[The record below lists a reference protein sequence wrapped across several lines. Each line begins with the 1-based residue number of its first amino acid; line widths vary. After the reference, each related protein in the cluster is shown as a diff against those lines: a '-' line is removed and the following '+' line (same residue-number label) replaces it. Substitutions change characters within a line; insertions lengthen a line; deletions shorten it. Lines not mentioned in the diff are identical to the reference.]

1 MTAGLAHPGGLAALA
16 ALGPVAHIR
25 SPAPAKSQ
33 CEEGLRAPT
42 HRGFNIPVLADRS
55 ELRAVATAFPRHRLR
70 HAHQGARPGAEGGP
84 RYRRALR
91 VPRARSRDV
100 LAGCLKTAAS
110 PLAERPPSASVVG
123 IGQHRLDGTDE
134 ARAGLAPTR
143 EPDPRDALKNAFA
156 PTQPTTLELC
166 VNVYNL
172 HRDFTARAP
181 LLMCALLVE
190 VPPPT
195 LPYKMPAAWKRAPER
210 HRSWR
215 VAGSTEPTRA
225 ACNASC
231 VRFAVPVVVDKLI
244 GGQRTLE
251 NKKAVIAVYRIPD
264 ADEQTT
270 RTSPRTRTYRST
282 NGQNSPPRDSTS
294 SSTSARPSCGATSW
308 FARCTTRRSFT
319 PTTRRRLKRE
329 RSRRR

>member
-1 MTAGLAHPGGLAALA
+1 M
-16 ALGPVAHIR
+16 
-25 SPAPAKSQ
+25 
-33 CEEGLRAPT
+33 
-42 HRGFNIPVLADRS
+42 
-55 ELRAVATAFPRHRLR
+55 
-70 HAHQGARPGAEGGP
+70 
-84 RYRRALR
+84 
-91 VPRARSRDV
+91 
-100 LAGCLKTAAS
+100 
-110 PLAERPPSASVVG
+110 
-123 IGQHRLDGTDE
+123 
-134 ARAGLAPTR
+134 
-143 EPDPRDALKNAFA
+143 
-156 PTQPTTLELC
+156 
-166 VNVYNL
+166 
-172 HRDFTARAP
+172 
-181 LLMCALLVE
+181 LMCALLVE

-264 ADEQTT
+264 ADEADDAHIAADENLPLDQRPKLT
-270 RTSPRTRTYRST
+270 
-282 NGQNSPPRDSTS
+282 PRDSTS

-308 FARCTTRRSFT
+308 FARCTTRRSVT